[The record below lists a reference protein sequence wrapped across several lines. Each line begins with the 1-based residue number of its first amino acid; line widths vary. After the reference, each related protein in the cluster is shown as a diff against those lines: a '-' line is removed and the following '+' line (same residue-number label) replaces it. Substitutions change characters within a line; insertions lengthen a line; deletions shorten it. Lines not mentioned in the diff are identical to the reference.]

1 MQASRSSQGL
11 IERPRLIARLTGAR
25 QAKCILI
32 QGPAGCGKTTL
43 ALQWRARLAP
53 FGHGCAWCMAA
64 SGEDVDALLGNLFAA
79 LARIDPLI
87 VREAM
92 LIYERGGALPSAD
105 SVAIPLLNGLV
116 RHGQQLTLFFDDFHH
131 IADPWFHELVQTLLD
146 FAPRHLQ
153 IVMVS
158 RTAPSLSLSRLREAE
173 GLLVLNFSDLR
184 FTFTEAEHLLQT
196 REPGIARRDTRLLYD
211 QTGGW
216 GAGLR
221 LAALERGTGSS
232 LQGER
237 LPLQNAGDF
246 AAYFNREVLRQIPEA
261 ELDAITRLSVAHR
274 FNDALA
280 IHLLGADMGLAT
292 MTRLRRDNLFLLPL
306 ESSTREPWW
315 RFHPMFRDAMGARFE
330 RLALSVQQSTHSCLG
345 RWMGERKFLV
355 DAVRHC
361 LLAGED
367 SAAADWVDRHARGMF
382 LAGEMRPLV
391 RAVAML
397 PPSRLASRVSLRR
410 WVAWAQL
417 CYRELDAC
425 RWSIEL
431 LSRHRTAED
440 EETRHQL
447 TLLEGSLAIQCEDT
461 DAGERLIPA
470 LENLPASHD
479 AILEGGRRNILG
491 WLRIH
496 LSQFEAARAVLS
508 KPALLMDDGM
518 PLMDSAFGSLQ
529 SHCLLGYS
537 YFRQGDMRQA
547 EPVLHDA
554 LAEADRA
561 LGLFSEAA
569 CNAASFLAALLYEVN
584 QLEHLRAL
592 LEPRFN
598 AIERV
603 ALPEALICA
612 ALSRIRL
619 GVLESSV
626 QEALSDLDLL
636 DEQVGRRR
644 LLRAQGLALSERV
657 KLLLRAER
665 VAEAGEAVKRLERLA
680 GQSARQ
686 RTAADREVRAVA
698 VAARAQWLAHTGQP
712 ERALPMIEAL
722 MAGNDY
728 AFQERKQVQLEAY
741 AVLLLNSLGRPD
753 EAHARAEGL
762 LLRARKAGLVR
773 SVLDAGSAMLDIL
786 EAARRADRLSASANF
801 YLDYLRLQHEQT
813 GRPAAVQTPPATDL
827 QEALSPR
834 ELDILRSLAL
844 TMSNKRV
851 AQAQGITP
859 ETVKWHLKNIYGKLG
874 VYGRDDAVAKARQL
888 GLLQQDDVP
897 APRYGS

>member
-1 MQASRSSQGL
+1 ML
-11 IERPRLIARLTGAR
+11 V
-25 QAKCILI
+25 

-53 FGHGCAWCMAA
+53 FGHGWAWCMAA
-64 SGEDVDALLGNLFAA
+64 SGEDVGALLDNLFAA

-92 LIYERGGALPSAD
+92 LIYERGGALASAD

-116 RHGQQLTLFFDDFHH
+116 RHGRQLALFFDDFHH
-131 IADPWFHELVQTLLD
+131 VDDPWFHELVQTLLD

-153 IVMVS
+153 IVIVS
-158 RTAPSLSLSRLREAE
+158 RTTPPLSLSRLREAE
-173 GLLVLNFSDLR
+173 ALLVLDFADLR
-184 FTFTEAEHLLQT
+184 FTFTEAERLLQT
-196 REPGIARRDTRLLYD
+196 REPRIARRDTRLLYD

-221 LAALERGTGSS
+221 LAALERCAVSS
-232 LQGER
+232 LQRER

-261 ELDAITRLSVAHR
+261 ELDAVALLAVAHR
-274 FNDALA
+274 FNDVLA
-280 IHLLGADMGLAT
+280 IHLLGADMGLAV
-292 MTRLRRDNLFLLPL
+292 MNRLRRDNLFMLPL

-315 RFHPMFRDAMGARFE
+315 RFHPMFRDAMGTRFE
-330 RLALSVQQSTHSCLG
+330 RLALSVQQSTHSSLG

-367 SAAADWVDRHARGMF
+367 RAAADWVDRHARSMF
-382 LAGEMRPLV
+382 VAGEMRPLV

-397 PPSRLASRVSLRR
+397 PPGQLESRVSLRR

-425 RWSIEL
+425 SSSIEL
-431 LSRHRTAED
+431 LSRNCAAED

-447 TLLEGSLAIQCEDT
+447 TLLAGSLAIQCEDT

-470 LENLPASHD
+470 LERLPASHD

-496 LSQFEAARAVLS
+496 LSQFEMARDALN
-508 KPALLMDDGM
+508 KPALLMDDGV

-547 EPVLHDA
+547 ERVLHDA
-554 LAEADRA
+554 LASADRA

-584 QLEHLRAL
+584 QIEHLREL

-619 GVLESSV
+619 GVLENSM

-657 KLLLRAER
+657 KILLRAEQ
-665 VAEAGEAVKRLERLA
+665 VAQAGDAVERLERLA
-680 GQSARQ
+680 GQSAQQ
-686 RTAADREVRAVA
+686 RTAADREVRAAA
-698 VAARAQWLAHTGQP
+698 VSARAQWLAQIGQP
-712 ERALPMIEAL
+712 ERALQLIETL
-722 MAGNDY
+722 MVGSDY
-728 AFQERKQVQLEAY
+728 AFQERKLVQLEAF
-741 AVLLLNSLGRPD
+741 AVLLLNSLGRPA
-753 EAHARAEGL
+753 EAHTRAEGL

-773 SVLDAGSAMLDIL
+773 SVLDAGPAMLDVL
-786 EAARRADRLSASANF
+786 AAAQQADRLSASANF
-801 YLDYLRLQHEQT
+801 YLDYLRLQHEQVCP
-813 GRPAAVQTPPATDL
+813 PAAAQTPPAADV

-851 AQAQGITP
+851 AQAQCITP

-897 APRYGS
+897 ATRYGS